1 MDDDRLGPPGEITGL
16 LAAWRGGDKEALDR
30 LFGIVYRELKS
41 VARRQIH
48 RAPGAASLNTT
59 GLVHETYLRLAD
71 RSGASV
77 QDRHHFMA
85 LASKAMRHV
94 LVDRARRRN
103 AAKRGDG
110 GHGGDEPLSGEGP
123 AVEEDFLGMI
133 AVHDA
138 LERLEAADPRL
149 AQLVELRYFGGLSNE
164 EAASVLGTSART
176 ARRDWQKA
184 RAFLYE
190 ILGAG
195 DRV

>member
-16 LAAWRGGDKEALDR
+16 LTAWRGGDKEALDR

-41 VARRQIH
+41 LARRQIH
-48 RAPGAASLNTT
+48 WSPGAASLNTT

-77 QDRHHFMA
+77 HDRHHFMA

-94 LVDRARRRN
+94 LIDRARRRR
-103 AAKRGDG
+103 AAKRGDSAG
-110 GHGGDEPLSGEGP
+110 EPLSGDGP
-123 AVEEDFLGMI
+123 AVEVDFLELL

-149 AQLVELRYFGGLSNE
+149 GQLVELRYFGGLSDE
-164 EAASVLGTSART
+164 EAAAVLGTSTRT
-176 ARRDWQKA
+176 VRRDWQKA
-184 RAFLYE
+184 RAFLYG
-190 ILGAG
+190 ILGAEG
-195 DRV
+195 KG